1 MATTIQITMSPVNR
15 RRMVTGVESVRQCC
29 IHSTGRCSANGI
41 RKRLLGIVSADFIVC
56 CYDERQHDGYDAEHN
71 HAEDASDNNVFH
83 Q

>member
-1 MATTIQITMSPVNR
+1 KSEERGRV
-15 RRMVTGVESVRQCC
+15 CC
-29 IHSTGRCSANGI
+29 IQPKEGCSASGLAE
-41 RKRLLGIVSADFIVC
+41 RLLGNVSADFIVC